1 MKKLIIDQDFV
12 FLCLNYQYVIIKEII
27 AELILRIKNMA
38 KEFTDS
44 NFNNEVIEASKQKPV
59 LVDFFANWCN
69 PCKMQGPIVEEIAKE
84 MENKA
89 IVGKVDTEKEQA
101 IASQYGISGI
111 PTLMIF
117 KDGKMVENFVGLQSK
132 EGLIE
137 AINKYL

>member
-1 MKKLIIDQDFV
+1 
-12 FLCLNYQYVIIKEII
+12 
-27 AELILRIKNMA
+27 MA

-44 NFNNEVIEASKQKPV
+44 NFDNEVIEASKQKPV